1 MNATATGYPAGDFRV
16 SDADRDRALSEL
28 SEAFQ
33 AGRITTGEFHQRSG
47 QALSARTGA
56 ELTAVLADL
65 PLDRAG
71 GASAAPAA
79 AAAKPAHCASAGR
92 IVMGASALAATALT
106 AAAAT
111 NLFSHAHVATL
122 QQREFARQVAQ
133 QALARQGIR
142 VSVPLP
148 PASSPG
154 FDWAGTVT
162 PLVFAVLLV
171 ALIIWVW
178 KR

>member
-71 GASAAPAA
+71 GAPAASAA
-79 AAAKPAHCASAGR
+79 AARPAARVIAAR
-92 IVMGASALAATALT
+92 IAMGASAVAATALT

-111 NLFSHAHVATL
+111 NLFSHAHAATL

-148 PASSPG
+148 PASSAG